1 MTITLALKSY
11 LNMLYWSI
19 FGGCKPSEFN
29 AMSIL
34 HWSIFNDLFQA
45 PQGSGGRHSATTRLC
60 WIKAI
65 GSGAPTVGNSTRR
78 RRAWPVIELE
88 DRGLTARSRL
98 RLLPRLLL
106 LHSSSKQCRGR
117 DGRGGDDRG
126 QPSSS
131 SKEDSAS
138 CSSNFDAANT
148 DTSLGSELKA

>member
-1 MTITLALKSY
+1 
-11 LNMLYWSI
+11 
-19 FGGCKPSEFN
+19 
-29 AMSIL
+29 MSIL

-45 PQGSGGRHSATTRLC
+45 PQGSGGRHSTTARYSLC

-106 LHSSSKQCRGR
+106 LHSNNQCRGR
-117 DGRGGDDRG
+117 GRDDRG
-126 QPSSS
+126 RPTSSS
-131 SKEDSAS
+131 SKRDSAS
-138 CSSNFDAANT
+138 CSGNFDAANT
-148 DTSLGSELKA
+148 DTHFFSSLLSKAALRLRAADFSAID

>member
-1 MTITLALKSY
+1 
-11 LNMLYWSI
+11 
-19 FGGCKPSEFN
+19 
-29 AMSIL
+29 MSIL

-45 PQGSGGRHSATTRLC
+45 PQGSGGRHSTTARYSLC

-88 DRGLTARSRL
+88 DRGLTARSNLRL

-106 LHSSSKQCRGR
+106 LHSSRKQCRGR
-117 DGRGGDDRG
+117 DGRGDRDDRG

-148 DTSLGSELKA
+148 DTSLGLTRSSKLKSCTRPLTSQP